1 MSRNG
6 IFGTFVMRSVNIFC
20 ISDQRRSKVVV
31 FLHCVGFLCFLNRL
45 MLPPVL
51 VVVEVLPSPHVLK
64 MNFLRKKRKQLYL
77 LLVCYKKQI
86 IDVILL
92 LRFFLQGNPIF
103 RLFIN
108 KFGFSFHPLAHK
120 LPPSFCMGCPFFS

>member
-1 MSRNG
+1 
-6 IFGTFVMRSVNIFC
+6 
-20 ISDQRRSKVVV
+20 
-31 FLHCVGFLCFLNRL
+31 
-45 MLPPVL
+45 MLPPVR

-86 IDVILL
+86 IDVIKI
-92 LRFFLQGNPIF
+92 FLQGNPIF
-103 RLFIN
+103 RLFID

-120 LPPSFCMGCPFFS
+120 LPPSFCMGCPFFSYFLLALTPLERVLYSSNIKRHVMNIMTLQQNS